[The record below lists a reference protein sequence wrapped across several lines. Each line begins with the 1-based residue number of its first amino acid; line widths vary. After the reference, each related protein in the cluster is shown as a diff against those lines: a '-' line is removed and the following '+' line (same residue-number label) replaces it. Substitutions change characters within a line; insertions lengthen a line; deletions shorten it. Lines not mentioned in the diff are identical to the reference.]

1 MKQQLNEVGT
11 RVEVSRTLVLR
22 TSLSKDYRGGFICT
36 ELHEVTYDDG
46 NTAMIEVVRKVD
58 DLV

>member
-11 RVEVSRTLVLR
+11 RVEVSRTLVLIR
-22 TSLSKDYRGGFICT
+22 SLSKDLCT

-46 NTAMIEVVRKVD
+46 NTAMIEVVRRVD

>member
-11 RVEVSRTLVLR
+11 RVEVSRRLV
-22 TSLSKDYRGGFICT
+22 SAAIDLSKELST

-58 DLV
+58 L